1 MKTHQKL
8 NIVVITIL
16 LILGLYILLL
26 VNDNPISWKIPEIFA
41 LGLPIFF
48 LITLVLSIISFR
60 INKNKTAIVTSLI
73 SSLFIVLTLL
83 VTIYLMSYT
92 YNY

>member
-60 INKNKTAIVTSLI
+60 INKNKTPIVTSLI